1 MNTTSLT
8 ATRPVP
14 GRATMYQP
22 QALGLQERAARRLGL
37 ALLDWSRRREALR
50 SPETVLLRRRTELE
64 AQNAMG
70 ELQRQLGTLGSSI
83 L

>member
-8 ATRPVP
+8 VTRPVP

-22 QALGLQERAARRLGL
+22 RALGLQERAARRLGL

-50 SPETVLLRRRTELE
+50 SPETVLLRRHTELE
-64 AQNAMG
+64 VQAVTY
-70 ELQRQLGTLGSSI
+70 ELHRQLATRGNPVI
-83 L
+83 